1 MNMNYNITCI
11 IIYEKMTKYRREQ
24 SLNNTWI
31 EEWNTNER
39 KKEREKQK
47 SKKYEEKKKRQKY
60 MDYME
65 KYMEIYVCNK
75 KK

>member
-1 MNMNYNITCI
+1 MNYNITCI
-11 IIYEKMTKYRREQ
+11 IIYEKMTKYSREQ

-60 MDYME
+60 GLYG
-65 KYMEIYVCNK
+65 KIYGNICV
-75 KK
+75 